1 MKTLTTL
8 SLFAATIISCYS
20 SLAQTSASGQIDIPR
35 MHSIT
40 PLVLDEKPIDFSSI
54 SDYKNGVIISEY
66 CKILVKSNYAWK
78 LNARFS
84 KESAGNTAASKN
96 LVSVRVSGSKDFIPL
111 STTPTTIQVSNND
124 NISNEYYI
132 DLKIDPK
139 LGVNANL
146 LLLNIDYTLAAQ

>member
-1 MKTLTTL
+1 MKTLSTL
-8 SLFAATIISCYS
+8 SLCAATIFGCYS

-40 PLVLDEKPIDFSSI
+40 PLVLEEKPIDFSSI
-54 SDYKNGVIISEY
+54 SDYKNGVIIPQY
-66 CKILVKSNYAWK
+66 CKVLVKSNYAWK
-78 LNARFS
+78 LNARYS
-84 KESAGNTAASKN
+84 KESAGSTAITNN
-96 LVSVRVSGSKDFIPL
+96 LVSVRISGTKDFVPL
-111 STTPTTIQVSNND
+111 SSTPTTIQVSNND